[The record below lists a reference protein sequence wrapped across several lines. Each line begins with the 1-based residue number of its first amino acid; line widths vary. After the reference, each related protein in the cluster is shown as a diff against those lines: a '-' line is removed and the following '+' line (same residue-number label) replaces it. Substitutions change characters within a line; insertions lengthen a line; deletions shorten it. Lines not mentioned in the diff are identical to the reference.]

1 MARRFELWTPPLRPS
16 RPDIDAME
24 RAAGEIAG
32 RLGRGLNAVLWG
44 VTPEI
49 ARMSWPPSTRLTA
62 IELAADMIQWVWPGD
77 RRGIRTAIRE
87 DWIRTPDLL
96 HDPVDLVIGDGCF
109 NTLAFPRQ
117 WLVYADAARRALTPQ
132 GCLVMRFY
140 VQLPRRQTVDEVL
153 ADLRGGRTH
162 GFHVFKFQLAMA
174 IQADSGEGVRLHD
187 VWELWR
193 SVLPDVEPR
202 IPALGWSREMIDTIE
217 IYRGQETRYWFPTFE
232 EVVRALASQFWLQW
246 ASWPDYEM
254 GDGCPVGVFQ
264 ASGRPASPLDPRP
277 SADNS
282 RSTGEPES

>member
-1 MARRFELWTPPLRPS
+1 
-16 RPDIDAME
+16 ME

-32 RLGRGLNAVLWG
+32 RLGRGLSAVLWG

-49 ARMSWPPSTRLTA
+49 AGMRWPPSTRLTA

-77 RRGIRTAIRE
+77 RPGIRRAIRE

-96 HDPVDLVIGDGCF
+96 DGPVDLVIGDGCF
-109 NTLAFPRQ
+109 NTLAFPQQ
-117 WLVYADAARRALTPQ
+117 WRAYAEAARRALTPQ

-140 VQLPRRQTVDEVL
+140 VQLPRRQILDEVL

-174 IQADSGEGVRLHD
+174 MQADAKEGVRLHD

-193 SVLPDVEPR
+193 SVLPEVEPQLA
-202 IPALGWSREMIDTIE
+202 ALGWSREMIETIE
-217 IYRGQETRYWFPTFE
+217 VYRGQQTRYWFPTFE
-232 EVVRALASQFWLQW
+232 EVVGTLAPLFRLQW

-254 GDGCPVGVFQ
+254 GDRCPVGVFQ
-264 ASGRPASPLDPRP
+264 AFDRPAALPDPHT
-277 SADNS
+277 SAGTS
-282 RSTGEPES
+282 RSTGEHTP

>member
-24 RAAGEIAG
+24 RAAGEMAA

-49 ARMSWPPSTRLTA
+49 AGMDWPPATRLTA
-62 IELAADMIQWVWPGD
+62 IEKAADMIQWVWPGD
-77 RRGIRTAIRE
+77 RPGFREAIQE

-96 HDPVDLVIGDGCF
+96 EEPADLVIGDGCF
-109 NTLAFPRQ
+109 NTLAFPRRWQ
-117 WLVYADAARRALTPQ
+117 AYAAAARRALTPQ
-132 GCLVMRFY
+132 GCMVMRFY
-140 VQLPRRQTVDEVL
+140 VQLPRRQAVDEVL
-153 ADLRGGRTH
+153 TDLRDGRTR

-174 IQADSGEGVRLHD
+174 IQADSGTGVRLHD

-193 SVLPDVEPR
+193 RVVPEVEPR

-232 EVVRALASQFWLQW
+232 EVAGALEPQFRLQW

-254 GDGCPVGVFQ
+254 GDRCPVGVFL
-264 ASGRPASPLDPRP
+264 ASAGPAISLDPRP
-277 SADNS
+277 SAGAS
-282 RSTGEPES
+282 PSEGRQQP